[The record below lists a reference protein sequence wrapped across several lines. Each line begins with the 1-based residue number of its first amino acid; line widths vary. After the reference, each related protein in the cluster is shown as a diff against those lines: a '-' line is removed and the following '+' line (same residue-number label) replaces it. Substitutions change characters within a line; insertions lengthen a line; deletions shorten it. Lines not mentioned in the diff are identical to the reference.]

1 MITAERP
8 DGVPPEASYIAL
20 PENFG
25 RRFTVSVDTEED
37 FDWTAPFRREGY
49 GTASIEALAGF
60 QARMD
65 QAGVKPL
72 YVVAYALAVDTR
84 AAEILREINEDGDC
98 TIGTHLHPWTTPPF
112 VEELSVRNSF
122 GGNLPEALE
131 RAKLTAVTQ
140 AIAVHLGVKSKVF
153 RAGRYGVG
161 PNTVR
166 ILAELGYEVEVSSR
180 SRFDYTKQGG
190 PSFTRVRPGP
200 FRLAHGMLE
209 IPLSGTYLGRAF
221 PGPEWPRLNANLVK
235 LRGLCRIGLTPEGTT
250 AADTVEAIKR
260 LIDEDVRLFSLSF
273 HSPSL
278 EPGHTPFVRTA
289 ADLDTFDRW
298 WDVVL
303 DFFAARGILPASIEE
318 IQLAC
323 RASSESLTAA
333 A

>member
-1 MITAERP
+1 MIVAERP
-8 DGVPPEASYIAL
+8 DGVPPEASYVAL
-20 PENFG
+20 PADFG

-37 FDWTAPFRREGY
+37 FDWTAPFRRDGY
-49 GTASIEALAGF
+49 GTASIKALPGF

-65 QAGVKPL
+65 AAGVKPL
-72 YVVAYALAVDTR
+72 YIVAYALAVDTM
-84 AAEILREINEDGDC
+84 AAEILRGVNAGGNC

-112 VEELSVRNSF
+112 DEELSIRNSF

-140 AIAVHLGVKSKVF
+140 AIAANLGVKSTVF

-166 ILAELGYEVEVSSR
+166 ILAELGYAVEVSSR
-180 SRFDYTKQGG
+180 SRFDYTSQDG
-190 PSFTRVRPGP
+190 PSFTRVRPRP

-209 IPLSGTYLGRAF
+209 IPLSVTYLGRAF
-221 PGPEWPRLNANLVK
+221 PGPEWPRLNATLVK
-235 LRGLCRIGLTPEGTT
+235 LRGLRRIGLTPEGTS
-250 AADTVEAIKR
+250 AADAVEAIKR

-289 ADLDTFDRW
+289 ADLATFDRW

-303 DFFAARGILPASIEE
+303 DFFAVRGIAPASIAE

-323 RASSESLTAA
+323 RASSKSLTAA

>member
-1 MITAERP
+1 MIVAERP
-8 DGVPPEASYIAL
+8 DGVPPDASYVAL
-20 PENFG
+20 PEDFG

-37 FDWTAPFRREGY
+37 FDWTAPFRRDGY
-49 GTASIEALAGF
+49 GTASIKALPGF

-65 QAGVKPL
+65 AAGVRPL
-72 YVVAYALAVDTR
+72 YIVAHALAVDAM
-84 AAEILREINEDGDC
+84 AAEILRGINADGNC

-112 VEELSVRNSF
+112 DEELNVRNSF
-122 GGNLPEALE
+122 GGNLPETLE

-140 AIAVHLGVKSKVF
+140 AIAAYLGVKSTVF

-166 ILAELGYEVEVSSR
+166 ILAELGYAVEVSSR
-180 SRFDYTKQGG
+180 SRFDYAKQGG

-209 IPLSGTYLGRAF
+209 IPLSGTYLGPAYL
-221 PGPEWPRLNANLVK
+221 GAEWPRLNANLVK
-235 LRGLCRIGLTPEGTT
+235 LRGLRRIGLTPEGTS
-250 AADTVEAIKR
+250 AEDAVEAIKR

-289 ADLDTFDRW
+289 ADLATFDRW

-303 DFFAARGILPASIEE
+303 DFFAARGILPASIEQ
-318 IQLAC
+318 IQPAC
-323 RASSESLTAA
+323 RASNESLPAA